1 MDVQRLFVSN
11 PEDREGSD
19 NSHQTSPW
27 SRRLDV
33 FAVLSFFLG
42 LIPGVAAIGN
52 YGFADD
58 YGQMALTN
66 HQAVG
71 WMKSMVGCG
80 RPLQILALG
89 VWKLFPGIEDLWIY
103 HAIAAL
109 AGGVLAWV
117 LYRFMK
123 ALGRSA
129 PSAALLGAG
138 TVALVPGLLIQ
149 IAWLQMFP
157 FLIATIGS
165 VIAATM
171 LLENKRRPWIAGF
184 IIGCAWLCYQPS
196 ALVGVV
202 LIAATPF
209 LAAKD
214 SAVDS
219 WRGLWW
225 KRLVE
230 SLAPVAAAGAISIL
244 MVKVAVAQHW
254 AKAGGRHQFLGNLGH
269 HLHVWFHAQLPMAF
283 RLWSPF
289 GLSHRA
295 FFVELALG
303 MVCVINALRRRRVLD
318 LVIAVVVM
326 AIASYLLAFATAE
339 IDVDSR
345 ALVASQVAVAI
356 LVLCGLNQLVEW
368 ATRRWRV
375 ATTGALVILSVVFCV
390 HATILLNHD
399 WKRPNDLELTL
410 VSDALTPQKCEH
422 LRYIVLAPSQ
432 TNALGPAE
440 ANEFGSPTSK
450 APWMAQK
457 MVQLICVSKGVTN
470 VPLPHVVP
478 TDVEPSTTLD
488 FAAILNH

>member
-1 MDVQRLFVSN
+1 VSTSV
-11 PEDREGSD
+11 DQEGSED
-19 NSHQTSPW
+19 SGKTSAW
-27 SRRLDV
+27 SRRIDL
-33 FAVLSFFLG
+33 FAALAFALG
-42 LIPGVAAIGN
+42 AIPGVAVIGN

-89 VWKLFPGIEDLWIY
+89 VWKLFPAISDLWVY
-103 HAIAAL
+103 HAIAAV

-117 LYRFMK
+117 LYRFMR

-129 PSAALLGAG
+129 PSAVLLGFG
-138 TVALVPGLLIQ
+138 TVAFVPGLLIQ

-165 VIAATM
+165 VIAAKM
-171 LLENKRRPWIAGF
+171 LLENKRRPWIAGV
-184 IIGCAWLCYQPS
+184 IVGCAWLCYQPS

-202 LIAATPF
+202 LIAATPL
-209 LAAKD
+209 LAAED
-214 SAVDS
+214 SVVES
-219 WRGLWW
+219 WRALWW
-225 KRLVE
+225 KRLAE
-230 SLAPVAAAGAISIL
+230 SLAPVAGAGLISIV
-244 MVKVAVAQHW
+244 MVKLAVAQHW

-269 HLHVWFHAQLPMAF
+269 HLHVWFRAQLPMAF

-289 GLSHRA
+289 GLSHRV
-295 FFVELALG
+295 FVIELVLG
-303 MVCVINALRRRRVLD
+303 IVCLVNALRRRRVLD
-318 LVIAVVVM
+318 VVVAILAM

-356 LVLCGLNQLVEW
+356 LMLCGLSQLVEW
-368 ATRRWRV
+368 ATKRWRGV
-375 ATTGALVILSVVFCV
+375 TTGTLVLLSLVLCV
-390 HATILLNHD
+390 HATIVLSHD
-399 WKRPNDLELTL
+399 WKRPNYRELTL
-410 VSDALTPQKCEH
+410 VSQVLSPQKCEH
-422 LRYIVLAPSQ
+422 LRYIVLAPPQ
-432 TNALGPAE
+432 TTTLGPAE

-457 MVQLICVSKGVTN
+457 MVQLVCASKGVTN
-470 VPLPHVVP
+470 VPLPHVVS
-478 TDVEPSTTLD
+478 TNAEPSTTLD
-488 FAAILNH
+488 FATILNH